1 MKLISVDQMM
11 LMNPLLAAS
20 TSAGLPGITA
30 TSSLS
35 GSPLA
40 PTLSPVTTM
49 APSKSPQVPAT
60 TTPSNSHPETPTSVS
75 ASTASPEFAQR
86 ILAASYL
93 NQLPVSLFNSGDSSG
108 LFKALLAAQNQ
119 SQQESSPKNSNPSS
133 PKDE

>member
-1 MKLISVDQMM
+1 M

-30 TSSLS
+30 NSSLS

-40 PTLSPVTTM
+40 PTLSPVTTT
-49 APSKSPQVPAT
+49 APSKSPQAPAT
-60 TTPSNSHPETPTSVS
+60 TTPSNSHPETPTSIS
-75 ASTASPEFAQR
+75 ASTSSPEFAQR

-93 NQLPVSLFNSGDSSG
+93 NQLPVSLFNSGDSSS